1 MTEPETPVTEPE
13 ALAQRGARKQP
24 TAAQRKA
31 AARRRAALKPTLIDR
46 LASDTVLRNYRIM
59 AWIVG
64 VPLAVLILVAVPI
77 KYIGGNGTPV
87 GIIGIAH
94 GWLYV
99 IFIVMAVMLSVK
111 RKWNVKRTA
120 IVILCG
126 TIPLLSFYTEHV
138 VHKHVKAEDPG
149 W

>member
-1 MTEPETPVTEPE
+1 MTEPETTAKRAP
-13 ALAQRGARKQP
+13 RKQP

-64 VPLAVLILVAVPI
+64 VPLAVLILVAVPL

-87 GIIGIAH
+87 QIIGIAH

-99 IFIVMAVMLSVK
+99 IFIIMALMLAVK
-111 RKWNVKRTA
+111 RKWNIKRTA
-120 IVILCG
+120 LVILCG
-126 TIPLLSFYTEHV
+126 TIPLVSFYTEHL
-138 VHKHVKAEDPG
+138 VHKRVKAGDPG